1 MPSLNQTWP
10 ELNQSSEQWETFSER
25 SSSSQ
30 TLTQFDSN
38 IAPADPDTAIVH
50 PVPIRMTPSKIHMQE
65 MELKRTG
72 SDHTN
77 PTSPL
82 LVKTSDLSEENK
94 INSSVKFASGNTVD
108 GYSSSDSFTSDPE
121 QIGNNVTRQRSHSG
135 MSPDNTAPPPPPPRP
150 QPSHSRSSSLDMNR
164 TFSVTTGQQQA
175 GVVAQPPAV
184 PPRPQPSQA
193 PGPVMHRPVDA
204 DGLITHTSTSPQQ
217 IPEQPNF
224 ADFSQFEVFA
234 ASNVNEEQDD
244 EAEKHAE
251 VLPVEKASDP
261 ASSLRV
267 AKTDSKIE
275 EKTAASAPANVS
287 KGTTP
292 LAPPP
297 KPVRRRLKSED
308 ELRPEVDEHTQK
320 TGVLAAVLAS
330 QPSIPRS
337 VGKDKK
343 AIQASIRRNKETNT
357 VLARLNSELQQ
368 QLKDVLEERI
378 SLEVQLEQ
386 LRPFSHL

>member
-1 MPSLNQTWP
+1 
-10 ELNQSSEQWETFSER
+10 
-25 SSSSQ
+25 
-30 TLTQFDSN
+30 
-38 IAPADPDTAIVH
+38 
-50 PVPIRMTPSKIHMQE
+50 
-65 MELKRTG
+65 
-72 SDHTN
+72 
-77 PTSPL
+77 
-82 LVKTSDLSEENK
+82 
-94 INSSVKFASGNTVD
+94 
-108 GYSSSDSFTSDPE
+108 
-121 QIGNNVTRQRSHSG
+121 
-135 MSPDNTAPPPPPPRP
+135 
-150 QPSHSRSSSLDMNR
+150 MNR

-193 PGPVMHRPVDA
+193 PGPVVHRPVDA

-244 EAEKHAE
+244 EAEKHPE
-251 VLPVEKASDP
+251 VLVEKASDP

-275 EKTAASAPANVS
+275 EKTAAIAPANVS

-308 ELRPEVDEHTQK
+308 ELRPEIDEHTQK

>member
-1 MPSLNQTWP
+1 
-10 ELNQSSEQWETFSER
+10 
-25 SSSSQ
+25 
-30 TLTQFDSN
+30 
-38 IAPADPDTAIVH
+38 
-50 PVPIRMTPSKIHMQE
+50 MTPSKIHMQE

-94 INSSVKFASGNTVD
+94 INSSVKFASGNTAAD

-193 PGPVMHRPVDA
+193 PGPVVHRPVDA

-244 EAEKHAE
+244 EAEKHPE

-275 EKTAASAPANVS
+275 EKTAASAPANV
-287 KGTTP
+287 
-292 LAPPP
+292 
-297 KPVRRRLKSED
+297 VY
-308 ELRPEVDEHTQK
+308 
-320 TGVLAAVLAS
+320 
-330 QPSIPRS
+330 RS
-337 VGKDKK
+337 LFKY
-343 AIQASIRRNKETNT
+343 
-357 VLARLNSELQQ
+357 
-368 QLKDVLEERI
+368 
-378 SLEVQLEQ
+378 
-386 LRPFSHL
+386 